1 MTDIISKIKK
11 REEVFWENPKYGRFP
26 AGKRELSMADVLDAE
41 ARLGR
46 FAALIRVLFPETEAA
61 GGIIESPLVEIE
73 GMRRVL
79 NETMDVQ
86 ISGRLFMKMDSDLA
100 VAGSVKARGGI
111 YEVLK
116 HTEELA
122 LEAGILSDYDDDYT
136 KLASPAAREFF
147 AQHKM
152 QVGSTG
158 NLGMSIGIMSA
169 ALGYRA
175 IVHMSSDAK
184 QWKKDL
190 LRKKGVTVTEYGGDY
205 GEAVKQGREQSDAD
219 PKSYFVDD
227 ENSRN
232 LFLGYAVAALRLK
245 KQMEELKIT
254 VDAEHPMRV
263 YIPCGV
269 GGAPGGICFGLK
281 EVWGANVQVYFG
293 EPVDCPSMLLGL
305 ATGKHN
311 GICVQD
317 AGLSGRTA
325 ADGLACGR
333 PSGFVGRFIEPVLS
347 GSFTVSDERL
357 VPYLRLLYRTEG
369 LFIEP
374 SSCAAVHG
382 PVLEAWEE
390 KKASG
395 QVTANGGEK
404 IKPAVRILWATG
416 GSLMPEEVRE
426 EFTDPSQEDPF
437 MVK

>member
-1 MTDIISKIKK
+1 MADILTKMKN
-11 REEVFWENPKYGRFP
+11 REEVFYQNPNYGKMP
-26 AGKRELSMADVLDAE
+26 AGSRELTMEDILDAE
-41 ARLGR
+41 ARLAR
-46 FAALIRVLFPETEAA
+46 FAPLIMKLFPETEAT
-61 GGIIESPLVEIE
+61 GGIIESPLKEIE
-73 GMRRVL
+73 HMRRAL
-79 NETMDVQ
+79 NETAGTD
-86 ISGRLFMKMDSDLA
+86 IGGKLFMKMDSDLA

-122 LEAGILSDYDDDYT
+122 LAAGLLSGYDDDYT
-136 KLASPAAREFF
+136 KLASAEAKVFY
-147 AQHKM
+147 AGQKM

-169 ALGYRA
+169 TLGYEA

-190 LRKKGVTVTEYGGDY
+190 LRKKGANVIEYDGDY
-205 GEAVKQGREQSDAD
+205 GEAVKQGRILSDAD

-245 KQMEELKIT
+245 KQLAEKKIT
-254 VDAEHPMRV
+254 VDAGHPMAV

-281 EVWGANVQVYFG
+281 EVWGDNVQVYFG

-305 ATGKHN
+305 VTGKHN
-311 GICVQD
+311 EICVQD
-317 AGLSGRTA
+317 IGLSGKTA
-325 ADGLACGR
+325 ADGLACAR
-333 PSGFVGRFIEPVLS
+333 PSGFVGKFIEPVLS
-347 GSFTVSDERL
+347 GCFTVSDDRL
-357 VPYLRLLYRTEG
+357 NPYLRLLYQTEG

-382 PVLEAWEE
+382 PAMARNEHA
-390 KKASG
+390 AYH
-395 QVTANGGEK
+395 
-404 IKPAVRILWATG
+404 ILWATG
-416 GSLMPEEVRE
+416 GSLMPEEIRKGLLE
-426 EFTDPSQEDPF
+426 S
-437 MVK
+437 